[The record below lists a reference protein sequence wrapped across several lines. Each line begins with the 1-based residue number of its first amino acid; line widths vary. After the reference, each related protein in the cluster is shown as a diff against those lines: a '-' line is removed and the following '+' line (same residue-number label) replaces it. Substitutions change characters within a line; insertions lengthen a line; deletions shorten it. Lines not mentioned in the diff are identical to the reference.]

1 MAEILPFLCCAV
13 VIFIYEKSAPS
24 EKNMIFYF
32 EIRISK
38 QKFQARIILM
48 VFLKPEIQGFLDNA
62 KILEFWF
69 FLLKFFLEK
78 VGGRKINL
86 RALMG

>member
-1 MAEILPFLCCAV
+1 MAEILPFLCCEV

-24 EKNMIFYF
+24 EKNVIFYF

-48 VFLKPEIQGFLDNA
+48 VFLKPENQGFLDYA
-62 KILEFWF
+62 KILEFWVFLFEVF
-69 FLLKFFLEK
+69 F
-78 VGGRKINL
+78 RKS
-86 RALMG
+86 RW

>member
-13 VIFIYEKSAPS
+13 IIFIYEKSAPS
-24 EKNMIFYF
+24 KKNMIFYF

-48 VFLKPEIQGFLDNA
+48 VFLKPENQGFLDYA
-62 KILEFWF
+62 KILEFSVFHFEVF
-69 FLLKFFLEK
+69 F
-78 VGGRKINL
+78 RKS
-86 RALMG
+86 RW

>member
-13 VIFIYEKSAPS
+13 VIFIYEKSPPS

-38 QKFQARIILM
+38 QKFQARKILM
-48 VFLKPEIQGFLDNA
+48 VFLKPENQGFLYYA
-62 KILEFWF
+62 KILEFWVFLFEVF
-69 FLLKFFLEK
+69 F
-78 VGGRKINL
+78 RKS
-86 RALMG
+86 RW

>member
-13 VIFIYEKSAPS
+13 VIFIYEKLAPS
-24 EKNMIFYF
+24 EKNMIFCF

-48 VFLKPEIQGFLDNA
+48 VFLKPEDQGFLDYA
-62 KILEFWF
+62 KNFEF
-69 FLLKFFLEK
+69 
-78 VGGRKINL
+78 
-86 RALMG
+86 